1 MFTMSTPA
9 TADKHF
15 FIFHWSIL
23 IQHSC
28 SAPASPCPYA
38 TPSNFYRMR
47 DITIMEEEKDDEET
61 PPPAKKAR
69 VESPADTQP
78 KKPLGLG
85 NKF

>member
-1 MFTMSTPA
+1 
-9 TADKHF
+9 
-15 FIFHWSIL
+15 
-23 IQHSC
+23 
-28 SAPASPCPYA
+28 
-38 TPSNFYRMR
+38 MR